1 MSLSANKERIESLL
15 RKSEELIEESKKTD
29 YRMPVILPF
38 IPPILILSGAGLM
51 VIVFIGLSSMDT
63 HPGYLALTAMG
74 FVIYILAILIAILLN
89 FYIVYKWI
97 KRRNDHFART
107 LMFFENLVEI
117 ADLLKFRRSHEMKS
131 RLNELREI
139 NSHVKSALANTIL
152 TIIPLYI
159 FYVYHFLNKDFA
171 EHSEKEKL
179 LLAEFF
185 DEVREKIPSFTR
197 RIEEFNIV
205 PDRSTL
211 LYLILTIIFP
221 VFSIYWVYTLT
232 KDPNKHFESHSVLE
246 RELVTALKQLL
257 LQP

>member
-1 MSLSANKERIESLL
+1 MSTDKERIGSLL

-38 IPPILILSGAGLM
+38 IPAILSGVGLIIM
-51 VIVFIGLSSMDT
+51 IFGLFGMII
-63 HPGYLALTAMG
+63 HPGYLALFTTGA
-74 FVIYILAILIAILLN
+74 VICIIAILLN
-89 FYIVYKWI
+89 FYVVYKWI
-97 KRRNDHFART
+97 KRRNEHFTRT

-117 ADLLKFRRSHEMKS
+117 ADLLKFRRSYVMKS

-152 TIIPLYI
+152 IIIPLYI
-159 FYVYHFLNKDFA
+159 FYVYHFLNKDFVK
-171 EHSEKEKL
+171 HSEKEKL
-179 LLAEFF
+179 LIAEFF

-211 LYLILTIIFP
+211 LYLILTIVTGIFL
-221 VFSIYWVYTLT
+221 IYWVYTLT

-257 LQP
+257 LQT

>member
-1 MSLSANKERIESLL
+1 MSTNKERIESLL

-38 IPPILILSGAGLM
+38 IPAILSGVGLIIM
-51 VIVFIGLSSMDT
+51 IFGLFGMII
-63 HPGYLALTAMG
+63 HPGYLALFTTGA
-74 FVIYILAILIAILLN
+74 VICIIAILLN
-89 FYIVYKWI
+89 FYVVYKWI
-97 KRRNDHFART
+97 KRRNEHFTRT

-117 ADLLKFRRSHEMKS
+117 ADLLKFRRSYVMKS

-152 TIIPLYI
+152 IIIPLYI
-159 FYVYHFLNKDFA
+159 FYVYHFLNKDFVK
-171 EHSEKEKL
+171 HSEKEKL
-179 LLAEFF
+179 LIAEFF

-211 LYLILTIIFP
+211 LYLILTIVTGIFL
-221 VFSIYWVYTLT
+221 IYWVYTLT

-257 LQP
+257 LQT

>member
-1 MSLSANKERIESLL
+1 MSLSTDKERIGSLL

-38 IPPILILSGAGLM
+38 IPAILSGVGLIIM
-51 VIVFIGLSSMDT
+51 IFGLFGMII
-63 HPGYLALTAMG
+63 HPGYLALFTTGA
-74 FVIYILAILIAILLN
+74 VICIIAILLN
-89 FYIVYKWI
+89 FYVVYKWI
-97 KRRNDHFART
+97 KRRNEHFTRT

-117 ADLLKFRRSHEMKS
+117 ADLLKFRRSYVMKS

-152 TIIPLYI
+152 IIIPLYI
-159 FYVYHFLNKDFA
+159 FYVYHFLNKDFVK
-171 EHSEKEKL
+171 HSEKEKL
-179 LLAEFF
+179 LIAEFF

-211 LYLILTIIFP
+211 LYLILTIVTGIFL
-221 VFSIYWVYTLT
+221 IYWVYTLT

-257 LQP
+257 LQT

>member
-1 MSLSANKERIESLL
+1 MSTNKERIESLL

-38 IPPILILSGAGLM
+38 VPAILSGVGLIIM
-51 VIVFIGLSSMDT
+51 IFGLFGMII
-63 HPGYLALTAMG
+63 HPGYLALFTTG
-74 FVIYILAILIAILLN
+74 VVICIIAILLN
-89 FYIVYKWI
+89 FYVVYKWI
-97 KRRNDHFART
+97 KRRNEHFTRT

-117 ADLLKFRRSHEMKS
+117 ADLLKFRRSYVMKS

-152 TIIPLYI
+152 IIIPLYI
-159 FYVYHFLNKDFA
+159 FYVYHFLNKDFVK
-171 EHSEKEKL
+171 HSEKEKL
-179 LLAEFF
+179 LIAEFF
-185 DEVREKIPSFTR
+185 DEVKEKIPSFTR

-211 LYLILTIIFP
+211 LYLILTIVTGIFL
-221 VFSIYWVYTLT
+221 IYWVYTLT

-257 LQP
+257 LQT